1 MLKVKNMA
9 EAWKLAGQIFPT
21 DYEKDVERSKGAGY
35 PIYSSTEVGRNYDY
49 ICDLNDR
56 LEINLSDGNRTV
68 NIWIDQT
75 VADQKTEGAALLK
88 STEAIKAAKELG
100 KEANLLFAPEQYTEI
115 TLVVDGSK
123 WNCNTT
129 EKSVY
134 DGLKREESWLAGDLI
149 ASYCENHGIRWG
161 TIKDV
166 KYQYYEHGKNSENGG
181 HFIVTGYISKRADEE
196 VRNAV

>member
-1 MLKVKNMA
+1 MLKAKNRE
-9 EAWKLAGQIFPT
+9 EAWELVDQIFPT
-21 DYEKDVERSKGAGY
+21 DYEKDEGRSKGAGY
-35 PIYSSTEVGRNYDY
+35 PIYRSTADGRYYDY

-75 VADQKTEGAALLK
+75 VADQKTEEAALLK
-88 STEAIKAAKELG
+88 SMEAMKAAKELG
-100 KEANLLFAPEQYTEI
+100 KEVNLLFDPEQYTEI

-129 EKSVY
+129 ERSVY

-149 ASYCENHGIRWG
+149 ASYCENHGIRWRY
-161 TIKDV
+161 IKDV
-166 KYQYYEHGKNSENGG
+166 KYQHYEHGKNGENGG
-181 HFIVTGYISKRADEE
+181 HFIVTGYVSKRVEGG
-196 VRNAV
+196 VVK

>member
-9 EAWKLAGQIFPT
+9 EAWDLVNLIFPT
-21 DYEKDVERSKGAGY
+21 DYEKDEGSSTNAGY
-35 PIYSSTEVGRNYDY
+35 PIYRSTADGRYYDY

-68 NIWIDQT
+68 NIWVEQT
-75 VADQKTEGAALLK
+75 AADQKTEEAALLK
-88 STEAIKAAKELG
+88 STEATKAAKELG
-100 KEANLLFAPEQYTEI
+100 KEANLLFDPEQYTEI

-129 EKSVY
+129 ERSVY

-166 KYQYYEHGKNSENGG
+166 KYQHYEYGKNGENGG
-181 HFIVTGYISKRADEE
+181 HFIVTGYVSKRVEE
-196 VRNAV
+196 AVK